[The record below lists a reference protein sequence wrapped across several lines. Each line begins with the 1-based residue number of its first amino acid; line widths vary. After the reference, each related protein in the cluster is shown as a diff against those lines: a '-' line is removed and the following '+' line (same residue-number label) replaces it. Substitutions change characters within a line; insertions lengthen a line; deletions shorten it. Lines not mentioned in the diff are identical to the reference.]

1 MVELEF
7 QYKTKELIDSLKNIC
22 AHYGLGND
30 GNEFKIIT
38 QTFLYKFLND
48 KFAYEAKK
56 IDEKV
61 AGVDKWEEALL
72 AMSEDELEMLRQE
85 GFVRV
90 MINGQLRNLEEE
102 IVLDKKKKHDISICF
117 YLKHH
122 YKSIFR
128 SKTLSNNT

>member
-61 AGVDKWEEALL
+61 D
-72 AMSEDELEMLRQE
+72 R
-85 GFVRV
+85 
-90 MINGQLRNLEEE
+90 
-102 IVLDKKKKHDISICF
+102 
-117 YLKHH
+117 
-122 YKSIFR
+122 KSVV
-128 SKTLSNNT
+128 